1 MFLLVLM
8 AEISAFVDY
17 FSYRGRSL
25 KIFATH
31 QLASLHVCP
40 AANISLILNVPSREK
55 SLRSFQCSLVSNS

>member
-17 FSYRGRSL
+17 FSYRGRSP

-40 AANISLILNVPSREK
+40 AANISLILNVRSREK
-55 SLRSFQCSLVSNS
+55 SLWSFQCSLVSNS